1 MSSASTLRAL
11 RLIIGAPVSASHTK
25 RVAPDGAPSH
35 ETLGLMQFSRS
46 TEATHGVLPPAVSE
60 N

>member
-1 MSSASTLRAL
+1 MRNPLLHAMSSASTLRAL
-11 RLIIGAPVSASHTK
+11 RLIIGALVSVPPRGK
-25 RVAPDGAPSH
+25 
-35 ETLGLMQFSRS
+35 TLGLMQFSRS